1 MLRQRSCL
9 RKRLLRII
17 QAVPPCIL
25 STIKFPQ
32 KIAVCFDALY
42 RSPWDIFLT
51 PSITVHVHISNLAAQ
66 TGASLFLQRNAPPF
80 YPGLAEPP
88 HTNWTYDK
96 TENLSL
102 VDLTRSRNVTHLIA
116 EVSVLESSHAHG
128 WTPVALIGG
137 FDGWRFHGK
146 YGLRVALAEGL
157 SGLGNILEMRR
168 SGKLVIL
175 ARKGE
180 T

>member
-1 MLRQRSCL
+1 MGQ
-9 RKRLLRII
+9 
-17 QAVPPCIL
+17 L
-25 STIKFPQ
+25 SYTI
-32 KIAVCFDALY
+32 D
-42 RSPWDIFLT
+42 RT
-51 PSITVHVHISNLAAQ
+51 MHVHISNLAAQ

-88 HTNWTYDK
+88 HTNWIYDK
-96 TENLSL
+96 TKNMSL

-146 YGLRVALAEGL
+146 YGLRAALAERL

-175 ARKGE
+175 ARKEE

>member
-1 MLRQRSCL
+1 MDVRLRPRYTSNVGSILATLGQYYCYIDPRCL
-9 RKRLLRII
+9 
-17 QAVPPCIL
+17 AV
-25 STIKFPQ
+25 
-32 KIAVCFDALY
+32 
-42 RSPWDIFLT
+42 
-51 PSITVHVHISNLAAQ
+51 
-66 TGASLFLQRNAPPF
+66 GA
-80 YPGLAEPP
+80 
-88 HTNWTYDK
+88 K

-146 YGLRVALAEGL
+146 YGLRAALAEGL
-157 SGLGNILEMRR
+157 SGLGNILEMR

-175 ARKGE
+175 ARKGKA
-180 T
+180 